1 MAGSKKQEN
10 DDRLAGIAQ
19 AAAGVAGAGLLAVA
33 WHFGRDRVADALE
46 AWADACEPEAYEAQE
61 QDGPDG
67 DADGSDGELE
77 RVAAENERMG
87 AELAAMRERLKAYE
101 AREREGASG
110 DAEGLRRELERTR
123 EQLEGARA
131 EADALR
137 AARKPKPKPKPKA
150 PRKTRAQLR
159 EEAGERAAKAI
170 ASGDTPLGR
179 YRAALGTTGAV
190 GWETPDGWACIAP
203 IPEPDG
209 RYEGRH
215 YRRDGSAIGATSHT
229 SYSLDDVPAERMPF
243 AELRRLE
250 AVARERHEREVREAE
265 DRAA

>member
-1 MAGSKKQEN
+1 MAGRKKQED
-10 DDRLAGIAQ
+10 DDRLAGIAR

-33 WHFGRDRVADALE
+33 WHFGRDRLADALE
-46 AWADACEPEAYEAQE
+46 AWADTIEDEPEAYEARE
-61 QDGPDG
+61 QDEPDG
-67 DADGSDGELE
+67 DGTREESE
-77 RVAAENERMG
+77 RMRAENEGMR
-87 AELAAMRERLKAYE
+87 AELAAMRERLEAYE
-101 AREREGASG
+101 SREREGASG

-137 AARKPKPKPKPKA
+137 AARKPKPKPKPRA

-209 RYEGRH
+209 RYEGRR

-229 SYSLDDVPAERMPF
+229 SYSLDDVPAERLPF
-243 AELRRLE
+243 TELRRLE